1 MKLERAYC
9 SFPTCGGRLGW
20 GEEIWFGEA
29 DLGFINSE
37 EEKREKKTYDIK
49 IIKWLFNFALPY
61 RKFMIFSL
69 IFMVLTAVLEL
80 LVPYITKVAVDSYI
94 FPSWREVSFSSMGNG
109 FDRQIKEKYSYTMIQ
124 LNKGFYLI
132 DLSKVEKEDKT
143 NLEKLGFIS
152 EHKYLVIDPKR
163 FQFAEITKIN
173 RIIKNHPDLF
183 KSIGQIHFA
192 EYSSL
197 TNLSDKELRI
207 LRVKEI
213 SQVNKLAVLL
223 FLSLFCVFIF
233 TSLYTYFLNYS
244 GQRIMHGIRV
254 NVFSHILTLPQS
266 FFDKNP
272 VGRLT
277 TRVTNDVNA
286 INEMYTSVLVQ
297 FFQDI
302 LVIFGVLAVMFYM
315 NKTLT
320 LFIVVLTVLLGIVA
334 ALFRMRLKNVY
345 RSVRKTIAKL
355 NAFVQESIRGIVL
368 IKLYMRDKENFE
380 RFKEVNKENYDA
392 NMDQLF
398 AFATFRPIIEFI
410 SVFAVALIL
419 WYGGLSVLKL
429 ELTLGAL
436 IAYLY
441 YIRMLFGP
449 ILELAERY
457 NIFQSASAASENLYD
472 LMQLKPEGKEGKSI
486 EKVTGKLEFK
496 SVWFSYNGDDWV
508 LKNVSFKIEPGE
520 TVALVGLTGS
530 GKTTIVNLILRF
542 YEIQKGQILFDGVDI
557 REYSPEFLRANISAV
572 FQDLFLFGK
581 NIGISGSD
589 PEGGNL
595 NNSDG
600 FWETT
605 RTDGFMNHNGGS
617 ISSGE
622 KQLLSLEKAFSRDV
636 KVLILDEATSHI
648 DARIELKV
656 QEAVKRGSKKRTTL
670 IIAHRLSNVREADRI
685 IVIHKGEIFEVGTHT
700 ELLERRGIYYKLYKL
715 QNEIHRFFFS
725 R

>member
-1 MKLERAYC
+1 MGL
-9 SFPTCGGRLGW
+9 
-20 GEEIWFGEA
+20 IH
-29 DLGFINSE
+29 NE
-37 EEKREKKTYDIK
+37 EEKRDKKTYDIK
-49 IIKWLFNFALPY
+49 ILKWLFNLALPY
-61 RKFMIFSL
+61 KKFMGLSLLFMIF
-69 IFMVLTAVLEL
+69 TAVLEL

-94 FPSWREVSFSSMGNG
+94 FPSWREARFVDQDKG
-109 FDRQIKEKYSYTMIQ
+109 FEKRLKEKYSSSIIP
-124 LNKGFYLI
+124 LDNASYLI
-132 DLSKVEKEDKT
+132 DLSKIEKEDKT
-143 NLEKLGFIS
+143 NLEKLGYIS
-152 EHKYLVIDPKR
+152 EDKYLVIDPKR
-163 FQFAEITKIN
+163 SQSDEITKIN
-173 RIIKNHPDLF
+173 EIIKNHPDLF
-183 KSIGQIHFA
+183 KSTGQVYFA
-192 EYSSL
+192 DYSSL
-197 TNLSDKELRI
+197 ENLTNTELRV
-207 LRVKEI
+207 LRSNEI
-213 SQVNKLAVLL
+213 SQVNKLAILL
-223 FLSLFCVFIF
+223 FLVLFCIFVF

-244 GQRIMHGIRV
+244 GQRIMHRIRV
-254 NVFSHILTLPQS
+254 SVFSHILNLTQS

-302 LVIFGVLAVMFYM
+302 LVIFGVLLVMFYM

-320 LFIVVLTVLLGIVA
+320 LFIIALTVLLGFVA
-334 ALFRMRLKNVY
+334 ALFRMKLKNVY
-345 RSVRKTIAKL
+345 RKVRKTIAKL

-368 IKLYMRDKENFE
+368 IKLYMREKENFE
-380 RFKEVNKENYDA
+380 RFKEVNRENYNA

-441 YIRMLFGP
+441 YIRMLFRP

-472 LMQLKPEGKEGKSI
+472 LMQLKPEEKEGKSI
-486 EKVTGKLEFK
+486 EKINGKLEFK
-496 SVWFSYNGDDWV
+496 NVWFSYNADDWV
-508 LKNVSFKIEPGE
+508 LRNVSFRVEPGE

-542 YEIQKGQILFDGVDI
+542 YEIQKGQILFDNVDI

-581 NIGISGSD
+581 NI
-589 PEGGNL
+589 
-595 NNSDG
+595 
-600 FWETT
+600 
-605 RTDGFMNHNGGS
+605 TDGHNGKSKEFRDAVGNDVIVKSNGSS

-622 KQLLSLEKAFSRDV
+622 KQLVSLGQAFSKDV
-636 KVLILDEATSHI
+636 KVLVLDEATSHI
-648 DARIELKV
+648 DAEIELKV
-656 QEAVKRGSKKRTTL
+656 QEAVKRDSKKRTTL
-670 IIAHRLSNVREADRI
+670 IIAHRLSNVRHADRI

-700 ELLERRGIYYKLYKL
+700 ELLKKKGIYYNLYKL
-715 QNEIHRFFFS
+715 QNEIHRFS
-725 R
+725 S